1 MLPEHPELMADAP
14 TVAVSI
20 QHVSSIKSVLKQQ
33 TASSHGREPGL
44 VPGHELILC
53 FPQSR
58 HFPSFLRRVLVG
70 ALLLG
75 LGVTAGAFPEASM
88 AHPAPRA
95 GEEGWSV
102 SLRKEIPSLQPGGFN
117 PQLTELSMA
126 HARLLQRS
134 T

>member
-1 MLPEHPELMADAP
+1 MLPEHPELRADAP

-20 QHVSSIKSVLKQQ
+20 QHVSAIKSVLKQQ
-33 TASSHGREPGL
+33 AASSHGREAGF

-53 FPQSR
+53 FPQGR

-70 ALLLG
+70 ALL
-75 LGVTAGAFPEASM
+75 AGTGGHSRSFPRAGM

-117 PQLTELSMA
+117 PQLRELIMA
-126 HARLLQRS
+126 YTRLLQRC